1 MTSAAVCAANRANA
15 ARSTGPRTRAGKAA
29 VACNALRHGLSL
41 PVLADAALA
50 AEVLALARRI
60 AGEGAP
66 EARRVAAV
74 RIAEAQVD
82 VLRVRRVR
90 LQVMTEGFAAAD
102 PTARLMRLDRYER
115 RALSR
120 RKFAIREFDAA
131 EESRNSAADFGRT
144 NPSCQTATVAAPAA
158 TPCGDLHAGGES
170 AQSRAERDFAP
181 APRPA
186 YTACTSNAAV
196 PEQCGGRGRWTP

>member
-1 MTSAAVCAANRANA
+1 VTSERRRAANRANA
-15 ARSTGPRTRAGKAA
+15 RGSTGPKTRDGKARSA
-29 VACNALRHGLSL
+29 QNGRRHGLRATL
-41 PVLADAALA
+41 GTPAYANEIDALARVIAGADAGARRLRLAYRIAAAQIDLVRARRVRHGLLCEAEGDPDAALA
-50 AEVLALARRI
+50 LY
-60 AGEGAP
+60 
-66 EARRVAAV
+66 
-74 RIAEAQVD
+74 
-82 VLRVRRVR
+82 
-90 LQVMTEGFAAAD
+90 T
-102 PTARLMRLDRYER
+102 LDRYER

-144 NPSCQTATVAAPAA
+144 HPSCQTATVAAPAA

>member
-1 MTSAAVCAANRANA
+1 MTSTAVCAANRANA

-29 VACNALRHGLSL
+29 VARNALRHGLSL

-60 AGEGAP
+60 AGEGAS
-66 EARRVAAV
+66 EARRAAAV
-74 RIAEAQVD
+74 RMAEAQVD

-120 RKFAIREFDAA
+120 RKSAIRAFDELDGAVAPRRRRDPWAA
-131 EESRNSAADFGRT
+131 VMAAARLRRSWRNKPDFGP
-144 NPSCQTATVAAPAA
+144 PSTAVIARESGRSS
-158 TPCGDLHAGGES
+158 TPQRIVGY
-170 AQSRAERDFAP
+170 RF
-181 APRPA
+181 RPI
-186 YTACTSNAAV
+186 
-196 PEQCGGRGRWTP
+196 RRL